1 MKTLTNKSMTYEEYV
16 LYLRQA
22 IEPYLTWEDD
32 EPTEEEKVKEA
43 RDKYNEG
50 KPLRFKF
57 E

>member
-1 MKTLTNKSMTYEEYV
+1 MKTLTNKGMSYEDYV

-22 IEPYLTWEDD
+22 IEPYLKWDDD

-50 KPLRFKF
+50 KPLRYKF
-57 E
+57 G